1 MAHIEGNEKA
11 SPLRTSD
18 VDILIIPGL
27 GGSGP
32 DHWQSRWEAKLS
44 TARIIAQDDWH
55 RPQLA
60 DWTQNIIAAVE
71 SATRPVL
78 LVAHSLGVPT
88 VVHAVPRLRKDAV
101 RGALLVAPPSEEK
114 ALEIEGIDRSFAPYP
129 RDPLPFP
136 SLIVGS
142 RNDPY
147 ATYSEIEDLGFAWGS
162 RCLDAGEAG
171 HINSESGHGPW
182 PEGLMSLAGFLKKL

>member
-1 MAHIEGNEKA
+1 
-11 SPLRTSD
+11 LRTSD

-44 TARIIAQDDWH
+44 TARIVPQADWH

-71 SATRPVL
+71 EATRPVL
-78 LVAHSLGVPT
+78 LVAHSLGVPA
-88 VVHAVPRLRKDAV
+88 VIHAAPSLRKDVV
-101 RGALLVAPPSEEK
+101 RGALLVAPPSED
-114 ALEIEGIDRSFAPYP
+114 AARAMNDIDPAFAPYP
-129 RDPLPFP
+129 RNPLPFP
-136 SLIVGS
+136 SLVVGS

-147 ATYSEIEDLGFAWGS
+147 ASYADVEDLGFAWGS

>member
-1 MAHIEGNEKA
+1 M
-11 SPLRTSD
+11 RTSD

-44 TARIIAQDDWH
+44 TARMVQQDDWL

-60 DWTQNIIAAVE
+60 DWTQRIQNAVE
-71 SATRPVL
+71 TATRPVL
-78 LVAHSLGVPT
+78 LVAHSLGVAA
-88 VVHAVPRLRKDAV
+88 VVHIAPRLPKQIV
-101 RGALLVAPPSEEK
+101 RGALLVAPPSEAK
-114 ALEIEGIDRSFAPYP
+114 TREIDAIDQAFTPYP

-147 ATYSEIEDLGFAWGS
+147 ATFSETEDLGFAWGS

-171 HINSESGHGPW
+171 HINVESGHGPW